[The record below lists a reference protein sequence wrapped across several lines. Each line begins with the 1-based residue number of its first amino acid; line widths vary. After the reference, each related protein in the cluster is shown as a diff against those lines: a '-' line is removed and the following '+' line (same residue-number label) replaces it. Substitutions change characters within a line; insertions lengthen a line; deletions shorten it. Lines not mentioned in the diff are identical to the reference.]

1 MSINSAI
8 SIRVD
13 AAVETAGRPAPSA
26 PAPAPPWRRSS
37 FSRGAE
43 MTCVD
48 VAFAP
53 GEVAVRDSKDP
64 AGPVLRFSPREW
76 EVFVRGVRND
86 EFDAPPDR

>member
-1 MSINSAI
+1 MSINPAI
-8 SIRVD
+8 SILAD
-13 AAVETAGRPAPSA
+13 AAVGTAGRPASSA
-26 PAPAPPWRRSS
+26 PAWRRSS

-53 GEVAVRDSKDP
+53 GEVVVRDSKDP